1 MYVKFYISLGILIT
15 WIAIFLIVP
24 LVGFDINLWVLIL
37 SASIGGLFS
46 GLLVLLGET
55 VIENI
60 ILVLVFLVLAG
71 VLWGHKPSLGFI
83 FISVLI
89 SSVIGV
95 ITNQVNQYAANKALK
110 SGTPKSGAP

>member
-1 MYVKFYISLGILIT
+1 MHEKFYTRLGILIT
-15 WIAIFLIVP
+15 WFAIVFIVP
-24 LVGFDINLWVLIL
+24 LVGFDIKLWVLIL
-37 SASIGGLFS
+37 SASIGGLFA
-46 GLLVLLGET
+46 GLLVQLGET

-71 VLWGHKPSLGFI
+71 VLWGYKPSLGFF

-89 SSVIGV
+89 SGVIGV

-110 SGTPKSGAP
+110 SGTPQSGAP

>member
-1 MYVKFYISLGILIT
+1 MHEKIYTRLGILIT
-15 WIAIFLIVP
+15 WFAIVFIVP
-24 LVGFDINLWVLIL
+24 LVGFDIKLWVLIL
-37 SASIGGLFS
+37 SASIGGLFA
-46 GLLVLLGET
+46 GLLVQLSET
-55 VIENI
+55 VFENI

-71 VLWGHKPSLGFI
+71 VLWGYNSSLGFI

-89 SSVIGV
+89 SGVIGV